1 MRILA
6 IRGRNLASLAGD
18 FEVDFEAEPL
28 GSSPIFAIIGPTGA
42 GKSTLLD
49 AICLALFREVPRL
62 RNAPSQ
68 GSIGADSISPRD
80 PRALMRHGASDAYA
94 EVDFAMPDGERYRAK
109 WSVARAR
116 TGTLKND
123 DHAFERLSDGERFGG
138 TRRETA
144 AAILAVIGL
153 TADQFCRAALLAQGD
168 FDAFVKA
175 DAGERAEL
183 LERLT
188 GTGVYAEL
196 GKAAFVRANEH
207 RQRIAAIGRDIA
219 AQNGLD
225 DAQRAELET
234 ALQAASITLDDLR
247 GDLGRH
253 EDARRW
259 EQRSQE
265 LSGLIDAAA
274 ESQRAASEAEASAQP
289 RKAALARARS
299 AFGFTPKWQ
308 ALAQARAAQQAR
320 SDGLEALRGELASCH
335 EAVSQAE
342 AHDLASEHALVRQRE
357 AARALESEIGRA
369 TQLDALL
376 KQAVRQAESAASRC
390 SETMQGAEAALEAH
404 SAARQALDLAMAD
417 AASTKAWL
425 EDNASLAAIS
435 AREVELSEV
444 FAAHADKNGRL
455 ARLLGKAAD
464 AEAELLGAQARLD
477 TAQDAVA
484 QAAAMLE
491 AVVPEREAAEL
502 AAPGADTETH
512 LAEQRDSLSRIAQLA
527 ERAAGAAVT
536 ATEAAEALEQT
547 RLRQA
552 AIRADLEAMAVRRA
566 EISADLPGELA
577 RREEALALAERLA
590 AAVDDAAVRLRES
603 LVPGEP
609 CAVCG
614 ARDHDLALVS
624 GVLGEHVADARRKA
638 SALANEVAALEKE
651 VAGLAV
657 STELLERQQS
667 QAAGD
672 EVAQH
677 RRYEDAAKHAA
688 GLARKLADA
697 AVAAG
702 VDPAAG
708 NLTED
713 LASRLGALDLEIS
726 RARAAR
732 LRRDEALTA
741 ERAARAALDEA
752 RDQAS
757 NAKEAFDQ
765 RKQAQLDL
773 ESEMRSL
780 RSDRDQMAGQLDRAL
795 TGICHW
801 PDLPDGEL
809 WLAETCR
816 QWREAAAAAETA
828 AVRIAEAEA
837 LVSDKLIAA
846 RSWQDR
852 LDEARKSHKAAQVD
866 ADARV
871 QERSAL
877 LGGEAVAEVTARLHR
892 QAQAL
897 ETARTA
903 ARSALAEASTARSA
917 AEAKFQQVESQMAAA
932 CVHIAADTA
941 ALAAELEAA
950 AIDEAEVA
958 KAAAA
963 GSAAL
968 NAEADALAEIERAAS
983 SAALLL
989 EKRREDLAR
998 HQAADVPNLLG
1009 EVLAEALIAARA
1021 SVEAADREV
1030 RNLEL
1035 RLREDDTVRTR
1046 TAALRAELEAA
1057 NADAAVWLTLDG
1069 LIGDATGKKFRSI
1082 AQGLTLDRLL
1092 VHANAR
1098 LADLKPRYSLA
1109 RGAGGDMII
1118 EVLDNDMAGQVR
1130 GLHNLSGGERF
1141 LVSLALALG
1150 LAEMSTAR
1158 GMRIESLFIDEGF
1171 GALDPESLVQAL
1183 ALLEH
1188 LHAGGRRVGVISH
1201 VEELK
1206 ERIAAKV
1213 EVAPTGRGTSKVRV
1227 LVSS

>member
-6 IRGRNLASLAGD
+6 IRGRNLASLADD

-28 GSSPIFAIIGPTGA
+28 STSPIFAIIGPIGA

-68 GSIGADSISPRD
+68 GSIGADAISPRD
-80 PRALMRHGASDAYA
+80 PRALMRHGASDAFA

-109 WSVARAR
+109 WSVSRAR

-123 DHAFERLSDGERFGG
+123 DHAFERLSDGQRFGG

-144 AAILAVIGL
+144 AAILSVIGL

-188 GTGVYAEL
+188 GSGIYADL
-196 GKAAFVRANEH
+196 GKAAFARANEH

-234 ALQAASITLDDLR
+234 GLRAAAATLADLR
-247 GDLGRH
+247 AALGRH

-265 LSGLIDAAA
+265 LSALIDAAA
-274 ESQRAASEAEASAQP
+274 ENQRSASEADAAAQP
-289 RKAALARARS
+289 RKEALARARA
-299 AFGFTPKWQ
+299 AFGFAPKWQ
-308 ALAQARAAQQAR
+308 ALAQARLAQQAR

-335 EAVSQAE
+335 EAASQAE
-342 AHDLASEHALVRQRE
+342 AHDLASEHALVRHRE
-357 AARALESEIGRA
+357 AARALESEIARA

-376 KQAVRQAESAASRC
+376 EQAIRHAESAASRC
-390 SETMQGAEAALEAH
+390 SETMQGAEAAQEAL
-404 SAARQALDLAMAD
+404 SAARQALNLAMAD

-425 EDNASLAAIS
+425 EDNASLAAIC
-435 AREVELSEV
+435 AREAELSDV
-444 FAAHADKNGRL
+444 FAAHANKKGRL
-455 ARLLGKAAD
+455 ARLLGQAATT
-464 AEAELLGAQARLD
+464 EAELLGAQTGWE

-484 QAAAMLE
+484 VAAAAVE

-512 LAEQRDSLSRIAQLA
+512 LAEQRDSLSRTLQLA
-527 ERAAGAAVT
+527 ERAAGAAVM
-536 ATEAAEALEQT
+536 ATEAAEALAQT
-547 RLRQA
+547 RSRQA
-552 AIRADLEAMAVRRA
+552 AIRADLEAKAVRRA
-566 EISADLPGELA
+566 EISGDLPGKLA
-577 RREEALALAERLA
+577 SRDEALALAERLA

-603 LVPGEP
+603 VVPGEP

-638 SALANEVAALEKE
+638 SALTSEVAALEKE
-651 VAGLAV
+651 LAGLAA
-657 STELLERQQS
+657 STELLERQQC

-672 EVAQH
+672 EVAQL
-677 RRYEDAAKHAA
+677 RRHEDTAEQAVSLA
-688 GLARKLADA
+688 GELADA

-702 VDPAAG
+702 LDPAAG
-708 NLTED
+708 NLAEALSAR
-713 LASRLGALDLEIS
+713 LAALDLEIS
-726 RARAAR
+726 TARAAR
-732 LRRDEALTA
+732 LRRDEAFIA
-741 ERAARAALDEA
+741 ERAARAKLDEA
-752 RDQAS
+752 RDHAS
-757 NAKEAFDQ
+757 KAKEAFDQ

-773 ESEMRSL
+773 ESEIRNI
-780 RSDRDQMAGQLDRAL
+780 RSDMDQMARQLDRAL

-816 QWREAAAAAETA
+816 QWREAAAAADTA

-852 LDEARKSHKAAQVD
+852 LDEARKGQEAAQAD
-866 ADARV
+866 ADARA
-871 QERSAL
+871 QERSSL
-877 LGGEAVAEVTARLHR
+877 LGGEAVAEVTARLQR
-892 QAQAL
+892 EAQAL
-897 ETARTA
+897 ETARSA
-903 ARSALAEASTARSA
+903 ARSALAEANAARSA
-917 AEAKFQQVESQMAAA
+917 AEAKVQQVESEMAAA
-932 CVHIAADTA
+932 SEHIAADTA
-941 ALAAELEAA
+941 ALAAELEVAG
-950 AIDEAEVA
+950 IEEAEVA
-958 KAAAA
+958 KTAAA

-968 NAEADALAEIERAAS
+968 DAEADALAEIERAAS

-989 EKRREDLAR
+989 GERREDLAR
-998 HQAADVPNLLG
+998 HQADDVPDLLG
-1009 EVLAEALIAARA
+1009 DVLADALIAARA
-1021 SVEAADREV
+1021 SVDAADREV

-1035 RLREDDTVRTR
+1035 RLREDDAVRTR

-1057 NADAAVWLTLDG
+1057 NAEAAVWLTLDG
-1069 LIGDATGKKFRSI
+1069 LIGDATGKKFRNI

-1118 EVLDNDMAGQVR
+1118 EVIDNDMAGQVR

-1171 GALDPESLVQAL
+1171 GALDPESLGQAL

-1227 LVSS
+1227 LVSG

>member
-6 IRGRNLASLAGD
+6 IRGRNLASLADD

-28 GSSPIFAIIGPTGA
+28 GTSPIFAIIGPTGA

-68 GSIGADSISPRD
+68 GSIGADAISPRD
-80 PRALMRHGASDAYA
+80 PRALMRHGASDAFA

-123 DHAFERLSDGERFGG
+123 DHALERLSDGQRFGG

-144 AAILAVIGL
+144 AAILSVIGL

-188 GTGVYAEL
+188 GSGIYADL
-196 GKAAFVRANEH
+196 GKAAFARANEH

-225 DAQRAELET
+225 DAQRAEFE
-234 ALQAASITLDDLR
+234 AGLQAAAATLADVR
-247 GDLGRH
+247 AALGRH
-253 EDARRW
+253 EDALRW

-265 LSGLIDAAA
+265 LFALIDAAA
-274 ESQRAASEAEASAQP
+274 ENQRAASEAEASAQP
-289 RKAALARARS
+289 RKAALARARA
-299 AFGFTPKWQ
+299 AFGFAPKWQ
-308 ALAQARAAQQAR
+308 ALVQARAAQQAR

-342 AHDLASEHALVRQRE
+342 AHDLASENALVRHRE
-357 AARALESEIGRA
+357 VARALESEIGRA
-369 TQLDALL
+369 TQVDALL

-404 SAARQALDLAMAD
+404 SAALQALDLALAD
-417 AASTKAWL
+417 AASTKAWVG
-425 EDNASLAAIS
+425 DNASLAAIS
-435 AREVELSEV
+435 AREVELSNV
-444 FAAHADKNGRL
+444 FAAHADKIGRL
-455 ARLLGKAAD
+455 DRLLGQAA
-464 AEAELLGAQARLD
+464 AREAELLDAMACWG
-477 TAQDAVA
+477 TAKDAVA
-484 QAAAMLE
+484 QAAAALE

-502 AAPGADTETH
+502 AAPGADTELH
-512 LAEQRDSLSRIAQLA
+512 LAEQRDTLSRIAQLA
-527 ERAAGAAVT
+527 ERTTGAAV
-536 ATEAAEALEQT
+536 AVTEAAEGLEQT
-547 RLRQA
+547 RSRQA
-552 AIRADLEAMAVRRA
+552 AIRADLEATAARRV
-566 EISADLPGELA
+566 EISTALPGELA
-577 RREEALALAERLA
+577 RRDEALALAERLA

-624 GVLGEHVADARRKA
+624 GVLGEHVAEARRKA
-638 SALANEVAALEKE
+638 AVLADEVAALEKE
-651 VAGLAV
+651 MAALAA
-657 STELLERQQS
+657 STELLERQQR
-667 QAAGD
+667 QAASD
-672 EVAQH
+672 ELTQH
-677 RRYEDAAKHAA
+677 RRYEDAAEHAA
-688 GLARKLADA
+688 GLSHELSDA

-702 VDPAAG
+702 LDLEVN

-713 LASRLGALDLEIS
+713 LGSRLGALDLEIHG
-726 RARAAR
+726 ARAAR
-732 LRRDEALTA
+732 RRRDEAITA
-741 ERAARAALDEA
+741 ERAARTAMDKAKDYA
-752 RDQAS
+752 TR
-757 NAKEAFDQ
+757 AKELFEH
-765 RKQAQLDL
+765 RKLAKLDL
-773 ESEMRSL
+773 ESEMRNL
-780 RSDRDQMAGQLDRAL
+780 RSDMDQLAGQLDHAL
-795 TGICHW
+795 MGICHW

-828 AVRIAEAEA
+828 AVRIAEVEA

-852 LDEARKSHKAAQVD
+852 LDEARKGHQEAQAD
-866 ADARV
+866 EDARV

-877 LGGEAVAEVTARLHR
+877 LGGEAVADIMARLQR
-892 QAQAL
+892 EAQAL
-897 ETARTA
+897 ETARSA
-903 ARSALAEASTARSA
+903 ARSALAEASAARSA
-917 AEAKFQQVESQMAAA
+917 AEAKVQQVESQKAAA
-932 CVHIAADTA
+932 SVQIAAETA
-941 ALAAELEAA
+941 ALVAELEVA

-968 NAEADALAEIERAAS
+968 DAEADTLAEIERAAS

-998 HQAADVPNLLG
+998 HQAADVPDLLG
-1009 EVLAEALIAARA
+1009 DVLAEALIAGRA

-1030 RNLEL
+1030 RDLEL
-1035 RLREDDTVRTR
+1035 RLREDDAVRTR

-1069 LIGDATGKKFRSI
+1069 LIGDATGKKFRNI

-1109 RGAGGDMII
+1109 RGACGDMII
-1118 EVLDNDMAGQVR
+1118 EVIDNDMAGRVR

-1171 GALDPESLVQAL
+1171 GALDPESLGQAL

-1213 EVAPTGRGTSKVRV
+1213 EVAPTGRGTSKVRI

>member
-1 MRILA
+1 MRILTV
-6 IRGRNLASLAGD
+6 RGRNLASLADD

-28 GSSPIFAIIGPTGA
+28 GTSPIFAIIGPTGA

-68 GSIGADSISPRD
+68 GGIGADSTSPRD
-80 PRALMRHGASDAYA
+80 PRALMRHGANDAFA

-123 DHAFERLSDGERFGG
+123 DHAFMRLSDGQRFGG

-144 AAILAVIGL
+144 AAILSVVGL

-188 GTGVYAEL
+188 GSGIYAEL
-196 GKAAFVRANEH
+196 GKAAFARANEH

-225 DAQRAELET
+225 DAQRVELET
-234 ALQAASITLDDLR
+234 ALQTASTTLEDLR
-247 GDLGRH
+247 ENLRRYD
-253 EDARRW
+253 EARRW

-265 LSGLIDAAA
+265 LSALIDAAA
-274 ESQRAASEAEASAQP
+274 EGQRAASEADAAAEP
-289 RKAALARARS
+289 RKSALARNRA
-299 AFGFTPKWQ
+299 AFIFAPKWQ

-320 SDGLEALRGELASCH
+320 SDGLEALRGELASCQ

-342 AHDLASEHALVRQRE
+342 AHDRTSENAVVRHRE
-357 AARALESEIGRA
+357 AARALEGDIGRA

-376 KQAVRQAESAASRC
+376 KEAVRQAESAALRC
-390 SETMQGAEAALEAH
+390 SETMHGAGAASEAH
-404 SAARQALDLAMAD
+404 NAAREALDLAKAD

-425 EDNASLAAIS
+425 QDNASLAAIS
-435 AREVELSEV
+435 GREVELSAV
-444 FAAHADKNGRL
+444 FAAYAHKSGRL
-455 ARLLGKAAD
+455 ARLLGEAD
-464 AEAELLGAQARLD
+464 AAEAELLGAQSHWD
-477 TAQDAVA
+477 TAQDAAA
-484 QAAAMLE
+484 QAATALKT
-491 AVVPEREAAEL
+491 VVLEREAAEL
-502 AAPGADTETH
+502 AVLDAGTETH
-512 LAEQRDSLSRIAQLA
+512 VAEQRDNLSRIAQLA
-527 ERAAGAAVT
+527 ERTAGAAVT
-536 ATEAAEALEQT
+536 AAEAAEALEHT
-547 RLRQA
+547 RSRQA
-552 AIRADLEAMAVRRA
+552 AIRADLEAKAARRA
-566 EISADLPGELA
+566 EISAGLPGELA
-577 RREEALALAERLA
+577 RRDEALALAERLA

-603 LVPGEP
+603 LAPGEP

-614 ARDHDLALVS
+614 ARDHDLTLVS
-624 GVLGEHVADARRKA
+624 GVLEEHVADARRKA
-638 SALANEVAALEKE
+638 SALANQVAALEKE
-651 VAGLAV
+651 VAGLAA

-667 QAAGD
+667 QAVAD

-677 RRYEDAAKHAA
+677 RRHKDAAEHAA
-688 GLARKLADA
+688 GLALGLVDA
-697 AVAAG
+697 AVAVG
-702 VDPAAG
+702 LDPAAE
-708 NLTED
+708 NLAED
-713 LASRLGALDLEIS
+713 LASRLGTLDLEIS

-732 LRRDEALTA
+732 LRRDEAFTA

-752 RDQAS
+752 KDRAS
-757 NAKEAFDQ
+757 KAKEAFDQ

-773 ESEMRSL
+773 ESEVRSL
-780 RSDRDQMAGQLDRAL
+780 RSDMDQMAGQLDHAL
-795 TGICHW
+795 NGICHW

-828 AVRIAEAEA
+828 ALRIAEHEA
-837 LVSDKLIAA
+837 LVADRLIAV

-852 LDEARKSHKAAQVD
+852 LDEVRKVHEAAKAEAYARA
-866 ADARV
+866 
-871 QERSAL
+871 QERSAV
-877 LGGEAVAEVTARLHR
+877 LGGEAVAEFTARLQR
-892 QAQAL
+892 EAQAL
-897 ETARTA
+897 ETARSA
-903 ARSALAEASTARSA
+903 AQSALAEARAACSA
-917 AEAKFQQVESQMAAA
+917 AEAKVLQVESQMAAA
-932 CVHIAADTA
+932 SVHIAADTA
-941 ALAAELEAA
+941 ALTMELEAA
-950 AIDEAEVA
+950 AIDESEVA

-968 NAEADALAEIERAAS
+968 DVEADALAEIERAAS

-989 EKRREDLAR
+989 EERREDLAR
-998 HQAADVPNLLG
+998 HQAADVPDLLG
-1009 EVLAEALIAARA
+1009 DVLAEALIAARS

-1030 RNLEL
+1030 RDLDL
-1035 RLREDDTVRTR
+1035 RLREDDAVRAR
-1046 TAALRAELEAA
+1046 TAALRTELEAA
-1057 NADAAVWLTLDG
+1057 NADAAVWLTLDR
-1069 LIGDATGKKFRSI
+1069 LIGDATGKRFRNI

-1098 LADLKPRYSLA
+1098 LADLKPRYTLA
-1109 RGAGGDMII
+1109 RGTGGDMII
-1118 EVLDNDMAGQVR
+1118 EVIDNDMAGQVR

-1171 GALDPESLVQAL
+1171 GALDPESLGQAL

>member
-6 IRGRNLASLAGD
+6 IRGRNLASLADD

-28 GSSPIFAIIGPTGA
+28 GMSPIFAIIGPTGA

-80 PRALMRHGASDAYA
+80 PRALMRHGASDAFA

-188 GTGVYAEL
+188 GTVVYAEL
-196 GKAAFVRANEH
+196 GKAAFARANEH
-207 RQRIAAIGRDIA
+207 RQRIAAISRDIA

-234 ALQAASITLDDLR
+234 ALQTASITLDDLR
-247 GDLGRH
+247 GDLGRY

-265 LSGLIDAAA
+265 LSALIAAAA
-274 ESQRAASEAEASAQP
+274 ESQRAASEADAAAHP
-289 RKAALARARS
+289 RKAALARDRA
-299 AFGFTPKWQ
+299 AFGFAPKWQ

-320 SDGLEALRGELASCH
+320 SDVLEALRGELASRH
-335 EAVSQAE
+335 ETVSQAE
-342 AHDLASEHALVRQRE
+342 VHDLASEHALVRHRE
-357 AARALESEIGRA
+357 AARALEGEISRA

-376 KQAVRQAESAASRC
+376 EQATRQAESAASRC
-390 SETMQGAEAALEAH
+390 SETMQGAEAALQAH

-417 AASTKAWL
+417 AASTRAWL
-425 EDNASLAAIS
+425 EDNAGLAAIS
-435 AREVELSEV
+435 AREAELSDV
-444 FAAHADKNGRL
+444 FAAHADKKERL
-455 ARLLGKAAD
+455 AKLLGQAA
-464 AEAELLGAQARLD
+464 AVETELLGAQTCWD
-477 TAQDAVA
+477 TAQDSAA
-484 QAAAMLE
+484 HAAAAIE
-491 AVVPEREAAEL
+491 AVLAEREAAEL
-502 AAPGADTETH
+502 AAPAAGTEIH
-512 LAEQRDSLSRIAQLA
+512 LGEQRDSLSRIAQLA
-527 ERAAGAAVT
+527 ERAAGAAMT
-536 ATEAAEALEQT
+536 ANEAAEALAQT
-547 RLRQA
+547 RLRQL
-552 AIRADLEAMAVRRA
+552 AIGADLEAKAVRRA
-566 EISADLPGELA
+566 EISADLPSKLA
-577 RREEALALAERLA
+577 RRDEALALAERLA

-624 GVLGEHVADARRKA
+624 GVLGEHVVDARRKA
-638 SALANEVAALEKE
+638 SALTSEVAALEKE
-651 VAGLAV
+651 VAGLAA

-667 QAAGD
+667 QVAGD
-672 EVAQH
+672 TVAQH
-677 RRYEDAAKHAA
+677 RRHEDAAEQAA
-688 GLARKLADA
+688 DLARELAEA

-702 VDPAAG
+702 LDPAAG
-708 NLTED
+708 YLAED
-713 LASRLGALDLEIS
+713 LASRLDALDLAIS
-726 RARAAR
+726 SARAAR
-732 LRRDEALTA
+732 LRRDEAFTA

-752 RDQAS
+752 RDHAS
-757 NAKEAFDQ
+757 KAKEAFYL
-765 RKQAQLDL
+765 RKQARLDL

-780 RSDRDQMAGQLDRAL
+780 RSDMDQLAGQLDRAL
-795 TGICHW
+795 TRICYW

-809 WLAETCR
+809 WLTETCR
-816 QWREAAAAAETA
+816 QWREAAAAAEAA
-828 AVRIAEAEA
+828 AVRIAEAED

-852 LDEARKSHKAAQVD
+852 LDEARKGHEAAQTK
-866 ADARV
+866 ADARA

-877 LGGEAVAEVTARLHR
+877 LGGEAVAEVTARLQR
-892 QAQAL
+892 EAQAL
-897 ETARTA
+897 EIARSA
-903 ARSALAEASTARSA
+903 ARSALAEVNTARSA
-917 AEAKFQQVESQMAAA
+917 VEAKIQQVESEMVAAS
-932 CVHIAADTA
+932 VHIAADTA
-941 ALAAELEAA
+941 DFAAELAVA

-958 KAAAA
+958 KVAAT

-968 NAEADALAEIERAAS
+968 DAEADALAKIERAAS

-989 EKRREDLAR
+989 EERREDLVR
-998 HQAADVPNLLG
+998 HQAADVPDLFG
-1009 EVLAEALIAARA
+1009 EVLAEALIAARGG
-1021 SVEAADREV
+1021 VEAADREV

-1035 RLREDDTVRTR
+1035 RLREDDAVRTR

-1057 NADAAVWLTLDG
+1057 NTDAAVWLTLDG
-1069 LIGDATGKKFRSI
+1069 LIGDATGKKFRNI

-1098 LADLKPRYSLA
+1098 LADLKPRYTLT

-1118 EVLDNDMAGQVR
+1118 EVIDNDMAGQVR

-1150 LAEMSTAR
+1150 LAEMSTTR

-1171 GALDPESLVQAL
+1171 GALDPESLGQAL